1 MGGSNSAPALTV
13 RDLSVTVRKN
23 QFPAVSSISF
33 DLPAK
38 SSLALV
44 GESGSGKT
52 LTALAIAGL
61 LPEGLSASGSAKLNG
76 EELLSLNP
84 AQRRS
89 LAGDKIGFI
98 FQEPMSALHPI
109 LPVGIQIAEG
119 LRAHTDLN
127 KKERRDRVMEL
138 LSLVGL
144 NDVRNV
150 ANNRIGQLSG
160 GMRQRV
166 MIAMSISCDP
176 DLLIADEPTT
186 ALDVT
191 LQRQVTDLLVTLREK
206 MGLSLLM
213 ITHNLGVV
221 RDTCENVVVM
231 YAGQVVESGSTEGV
245 FRGAQHEYTK
255 ALIAAIPKLGDTR
268 QRLPVT
274 GDRAAWVK
282 DFRLL
287 PKEQWPQSEI
297 VSVSANHSVRKLSGG
312 A

>member
-1 MGGSNSAPALTV
+1 MSQSNNSPVLQV
-13 RDLSVTVRKN
+13 SDLSVNVARRN
-23 QFPAVSSISF
+23 YPAVSSISF
-33 DLPAK
+33 DLAPK

-61 LPEGLSASGSAKLNG
+61 LAPGLAASGSAKLKG
-76 EELLSLNP
+76 EELLDMTEG
-84 AQRRS
+84 QRRKI
-89 LAGDKIGFI
+89 AGDRIGFI

-109 LPVGIQIAEG
+109 LPVGFQIAEG

-127 KKERRDRVMEL
+127 KAQRRDRVMEL

-144 NDVRNV
+144 LDVRNV
-150 ANNRIGQLSG
+150 ASNRIGQLSG

-166 MIAMSISCDP
+166 MIAMAISCNP
-176 DLLIADEPTT
+176 EVLIADEPTT

-191 LQRQVTDLLVTLREK
+191 LQRQVTDLLVDLRDK

-221 RDTCENVVVM
+221 RDTCEDVVVM
-231 YAGQVVESGSTEGV
+231 YAGQVVEAGPTETV
-245 FRGAQHEYTK
+245 FHHAQHDYTK
-255 ALIAAIPKLGDTR
+255 ALISAIPVLGDKR
-268 QRLPVT
+268 DRLPVIA
-274 GDRAAWVK
+274 DRAEWIK
-282 DFRLL
+282 DYRMV
-287 PKEQWPQSEI
+287 PRAEWPASEM
-297 VSVSANHSVRKLSGG
+297 VQVASSHSVRQLVKK